1 MNTHFKMNNVLE
13 IGNKISIKVF
23 SNENSPFGKLQELSN
38 NGDLYMYNFSFQES
52 DNFIPNPLKIQVKF
66 PALDVK
72 GVWKPTAD
80 FSKRIEADWELQ
92 TQESRISIDAPLM
105 TLFGG
110 DDGNRFTMA
119 CSDSVSKIELSIKY
133 REEDDHFYATIH
145 LFSEIQYP
153 LNSYSIDLR
162 FDFRP
167 IPFYEAIKETAQWWE
182 KKQGLTPLEVPPIA
196 LEPLYSS
203 WYQFHQ
209 DLDES
214 LLLEE
219 CKIAKELGFN
229 ALIIDDGWQTKDNNR
244 GYDYTGDWESERFE
258 NLAALVDQIHNIE
271 MHVGLWFSVP
281 FCGKKSKAYRRFKGK
296 FLTENHRWAPVFD
309 PRYPEVRDY
318 IVETFINAVKRWD
331 LDGLKLDFIDDFKA
345 YPDTSFDANGKDT
358 LSINAAVDKLL
369 NAVVCNLKTIKP
381 DIFIEFR
388 QKYTGPSMRKYGNML
403 RAFDCPGDYTMNK
416 VRITDIKLL
425 SGNTAVHS
433 DMVTWHKEEKL
444 EVAALHYINTL
455 FGVPQISIFLNQANE
470 EHLKMI
476 KYYNDYWKYNREIL
490 QSENFTPESP
500 LENYPI
506 QRAKKNGKQIIAV
519 YADKWILLDGQEQYL
534 DIINVKFTEKLILV
548 GNGNRL
554 NYEYS
559 IRNSMGELSAQGELI
574 VADKGEVVSVPAGGM
589 IEMKRKD

>member
-1 MNTHFKMNNVLE
+1 MNNDLE
-13 IGNKISIKVF
+13 IESEISIEVL
-23 SNENSPFGKLQELSN
+23 SNDNSPFGNLQELSN
-38 NGDLYMYNFSFQES
+38 NEGLFVYKFSYHES
-52 DNFIPNPLKIQVKF
+52 DNFIPKPLKIQMKF

-92 TQESRISIDAPLM
+92 TLESRISIDAPLM
-105 TLFGG
+105 TLFGS
-110 DDGNRFTMA
+110 DDGNRFTVA
-119 CSDSVSKIELSIKY
+119 CSDTVSKIEMSVKY
-133 REEDDHFYATIH
+133 REEDDHFYATIY

-167 IPFYEAIKETAQWWE
+167 IPFYEAIKETVQWWE
-182 KKQGLTPLEVPPIA
+182 KNIGLTALEVPPIA

-209 DLDES
+209 NLDES
-214 LLLEE
+214 LLLRE
-219 CKIAKELGFN
+219 CEIAKQLGFN

-244 GYDYTGDWESERFE
+244 GYDFTGDWESKRFE
-258 NLAALVDQIHNIE
+258 NIASLVDKIHDIE
-271 MHVGLWFSVP
+271 MKVGLWFSVP

-318 IVETFINAVKRWD
+318 LVETFTNAVKQWD

-345 YPDTSFDANGKDT
+345 YPDTCFDTDGKDT
-358 LSINAAVDKLL
+358 LSINTAVDKLL
-369 NAVVCNLKTIKP
+369 NAIVCKLKTIKS

-433 DMVTWHKEEKL
+433 DMVTWHEEEKL

-455 FGVPQISIFLNQANE
+455 FGVPQISIFLNQANDD
-470 EHLKMI
+470 HLKMI
-476 KYYNDYWKYNREIL
+476 KHYNDYWKKNREVL
-490 QSENFTPESP
+490 HSENFVPESP
-500 LENYPI
+500 MENYPM
-506 QRAKKNGKQIIAV
+506 QRAKKNDKQIIAV
-519 YADKWILLDGQEQYL
+519 YADKWVLLDAKEQYV
-534 DIINVKFTEKLILV
+534 DILNVKSTEKLVLV
-548 GNGNRL
+548 GTESIL
-554 NYEYS
+554 NYKYS
-559 IRNSMGELSAQGELI
+559 IRNSKGDLCTQGELV
-574 VADKGEVVSVPAGGM
+574 VAHKGEVLTVPAGGM
-589 IEMKRKD
+589 IQMERKV